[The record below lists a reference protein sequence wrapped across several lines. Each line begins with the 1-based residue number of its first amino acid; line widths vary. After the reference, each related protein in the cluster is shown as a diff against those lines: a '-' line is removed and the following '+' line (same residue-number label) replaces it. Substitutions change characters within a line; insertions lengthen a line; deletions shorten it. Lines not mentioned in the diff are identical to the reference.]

1 MRDFSNLNHLPT
13 EIKQLIIEGEL
24 LIEEA
29 NQKLEIY
36 RRDFDLTSKR
46 EIKSDIRS
54 VEKCIEVIARGKVTE
69 KTLLQLQNAIQ
80 KLRTILNG
88 LVCFFTR

>member
-54 VEKCIEVIARGKVTE
+54 VEKYIEVIVRGKVTE
-69 KTLLQLQNAIQ
+69 KTVLQLQNAIQ